1 MNSTKEIQTET
12 YYSPYG
18 YIQVSKEEY
27 NSPSQIIKFTKKN
40 SFKGSIN
47 VKIILYNQ
55 KKKLKKKKLE
65 RTFIK
70 ENYNKFK
77 NILW

>member
-1 MNSTKEIQTET
+1 MNSTNAIEIET
-12 YYSPYG
+12 FYSPYG

-40 SFKGSIN
+40 SFTGSIN

-55 KKKLKKKKLE
+55 KKN
-65 RTFIK
+65 T
-70 ENYNKFK
+70 
-77 NILW
+77 